1 MNIQYIDN
9 VCRAMM
15 IAKDIIIAFLIFF
28 YHFYCADTVKNGIIL
43 DRLNFERKIV
53 IKS

>member
-28 YHFYCADTVKNGIIL
+28 II
-43 DRLNFERKIV
+43 FIV
-53 IKS
+53 QIQLKMV